1 VLIRGGR
8 IVTARDDYVADVFV
22 ADETVSLVGASLD
35 VRADRVIDAAGKYVL
50 PGGVDP
56 HAHLDTPGANF
67 EATTCDDFT
76 SGTVASAFGGTTT
89 QVDFCFQLPGRSLTG
104 ALDEWHAKLE
114 RCPPVIDVGFHIAV
128 TDLKE
133 HGSLA
138 ELERLP
144 ADGVTSF
151 KLFLAYKGGMMVDD
165 ETLFRTLEVGSR
177 TGALV
182 MIHAENG
189 DAIEVLRERAIAEGK
204 TEPRWHAATRPPV
217 MEGEAT
223 HRAIQLAH
231 AVDCPVYIVHVTC
244 AEAIEPIARA
254 KAADRRVWGETC
266 TQYLFIDE
274 TMLEGPGF
282 DGAKY
287 VFTPP
292 PRPKEHQEHLWHALR
307 SGVLTVVATDH
318 APFTLEQKALG
329 RNDFRIIPN
338 GGPGSED
345 RLRMLHNFGVR
356 GGRLTL
362 NQLVDLTSTEPARLF
377 GLYPRK
383 GTIAIGSDADLVVF
397 DPNKRQLISA
407 DDPRVHHSKSDYNLY
422 EGTEVVGAPEI
433 VLVRGTVV
441 VENDEL
447 VAPAGH
453 GSFIKRALFREQLA
467 ARAY

>member
-1 VLIRGGR
+1 MIRGGR
-8 IVTARDDYVADVFV
+8 IVTAVDDYVADVF
-22 ADETVSLVGASLD
+22 AEDETVTLIGASLD
-35 VRADRVIDAAGKYVL
+35 VQADRVIDAAGKYVL

-223 HRAIQLAH
+223 NRAIQLAD

-254 KAADRRVWGETC
+254 KAADWRVWAETC

-292 PRPKEHQEHLWHALR
+292 PRSKEHQEHLWHALR

-329 RNDFRIIPN
+329 RDDFRIIPN

-397 DPNKRQLISA
+397 DPKKRQLISA

-422 EGTEVVGAPEI
+422 EGTEVMGAPEV

-447 VAPAGH
+447 VAPVAH
-453 GSFIKRALFREQLA
+453 GSFIKRALFGEQLA
-467 ARAY
+467 ARAH